1 MLALGAGRSPAARA
15 AMEPLPA
22 GSTLCQPRARR
33 EWGDTGRHTQTQ
45 MDRGMGCSACHPRDK
60 GMGPRDGCH
69 GTPARTTLE
78 SQTEMGCSPLGQH
91 PSPGN
96 TRVLPPLHPYSCCTP
111 PSPLPTLGTSHGCR
125 RERWGGTAQPGTHS
139 SVSSQH
145 PPSHISHPDAF
156 QIPRDSPRPLSCV
169 PWDPL
174 QVLKGAGST
183 VGGLGTCQGC
193 GQRGHP
199 NPWHTLAPRPR
210 TGDAPKL
217 FKDPTPTLRPAGHV
231 HSPDGQDGLSR
242 PCGSQPERG
251 KQQRDARGRRE
262 RQQPAGIGV

>member
-33 EWGDTGRHTQTQ
+33 EWEDTQTR

-78 SQTEMGCSPLGQH
+78 SQIEMGCSPLGQH

-96 TRVLPPLHPYSCCTP
+96 IRVPPPLHPYSRCTP

-145 PPSHISHPDAF
+145 LPSHISHPDAF
-156 QIPRDSPRPLSCV
+156 QIPRDSPRPLSRV

-174 QVLKGAGST
+174 QVLEGAGRI
-183 VGGLGTCQGC
+183 GHLPRLWAEGTPQS
-193 GQRGHP
+193 
-199 NPWHTLAPRPR
+199 LAHARPS
-210 TGDAPKL
+210 
-217 FKDPTPTLRPAGHV
+217 PTHR
-231 HSPDGQDGLSR
+231 
-242 PCGSQPERG
+242 
-251 KQQRDARGRRE
+251 
-262 RQQPAGIGV
+262 